1 MSLSLSTF
9 FWLSGAYLYLKYK
22 STLSPYMDIIFLMVI
37 IMIMYFINMSIMQT
51 KCNSSSNTVFS
62 ATLLPWVFI
71 FGSMM
76 LVLQYYPEW
85 KYPFSNTFGYLIA
98 KVFGG
103 TQCLKDILNQEAPLD
118 KIYSNPSLLIN
129 QFTTQNFDEKLNEYS
144 KDIQSK
150 ESIPEQMIAFYNIIK
165 LKEHVSEWIWYILT
179 ASIVTTT
186 SYTMIMNSPCTKTV
200 DDYVTSHSI
209 AMAETT
215 TPQPEQ
221 TYNITE

>member
-1 MSLSLSTF
+1 
-9 FWLSGAYLYLKYK
+9 
-22 STLSPYMDIIFLMVI
+22 
-37 IMIMYFINMSIMQT
+37 MQT
-51 KCNSSSNTVFS
+51 KCNSSSNTVFL

-76 LVLQYYPEW
+76 LVLQYFPEW

-144 KDIQSK
+144 NDIQSK

-179 ASIVTTT
+179 ASIVTST
-186 SYTMIMNSPCTKTV
+186 SYTMIMNTPCTKTV